1 MFSQEHRLRHEKD
14 IKALFSRGKSAF
26 GLTMA
31 VKFKPNHL
39 DVNRFAIVIGVK
51 VAKRA
56 VVRNRLRRQIRGIL
70 SSYIA
75 EMTSGF
81 DVAILPK
88 KGAIGKKSSELER
101 ELLDTLRKKT
111 PLLS

>member
-14 IKALFSRGKSAF
+14 IKALFSKGKSAF
-26 GLTMA
+26 GLNMA
-31 VKFKPNHL
+31 VKLKANHL
-39 DVNRFAIVIGVK
+39 AVNRFAIVIGVK

-70 SSYIA
+70 SKYLV
-75 EMTSGF
+75 EMTPGF

-88 KGAIGKKSSELER
+88 KEAIGKKSSELER
-101 ELLDTLRKKT
+101 ELVDLLRKRT